1 MCLITACNPSDTKP
15 TPEGSIESPVITND
29 LSNQKVTAFAED
41 AQGHIWI
48 GTSRGVNKYNVHE
61 YHQYYCTDDSL
72 DIPDNQINDLFRD
85 SQGRLWV
92 VTVNGTSLY
101 TDKDNFQNMPLD
113 FPNKNGIQ
121 IFENKDGKIFLNMMH
136 SLAVYNPQTHKFDVP
151 IKIFDPNYT
160 FNNRCF
166 IDQSNK
172 LWAVTPL
179 SLRRYNSSTLAL
191 EDSIPMQGFSPTYF
205 FMQANGILWLA
216 GNRQIAL
223 YDTHTHKFKE
233 TPQALRSHPL
243 LLHANVN
250 YIHPYGSNSLLLN
263 TDQQGMFLYNYVE
276 EYMIHQSENGFPF
289 EVPHFKISTMFT
301 DSQKNL
307 WIGSVDQGYVVRYG
321 IR

>member
-101 TDKDNFQNMPLD
+101 TDKDNFQNIPLD

-121 IFENKDGKIFLNMMH
+121 ILENKDGKIFLNMMH
-136 SLAVYNPQTHKFDVP
+136 NLAVYNPQTHKFDVP

-191 EDSIPMQGFSPTYF
+191 EDSIPMLS
-205 FMQANGILWLA
+205 L
-216 GNRQIAL
+216 
-223 YDTHTHKFKE
+223 
-233 TPQALRSHPL
+233 
-243 LLHANVN
+243 
-250 YIHPYGSNSLLLN
+250 IH
-263 TDQQGMFLYNYVE
+263 
-276 EYMIHQSENGFPF
+276 I
-289 EVPHFKISTMFT
+289 
-301 DSQKNL
+301 
-307 WIGSVDQGYVVRYG
+307 
-321 IR
+321 

>member
-1 MCLITACNPSDTKP
+1 MTSQS
-15 TPEGSIESPVITND
+15 EGHRLCRRCTRTHLDRNF
-29 LSNQKVTAFAED
+29 T
-41 AQGHIWI
+41 
-48 GTSRGVNKYNVHE
+48 RVNKYNVHE

-101 TDKDNFQNMPLD
+101 TDKDNFQNIPLD

-121 IFENKDGKIFLNMMH
+121 ILENKDGKIFLNMMH
-136 SLAVYNPQTHKFDVP
+136 NLAVYNPQTHKFDVP

-191 EDSIPMQGFSPTYF
+191 EDSIPMQGIFPTTSSCTPTES
-205 FMQANGILWLA
+205 MA
-216 GNRQIAL
+216 G
-223 YDTHTHKFKE
+223 E
-233 TPQALRSHPL
+233 TAR
-243 LLHANVN
+243 
-250 YIHPYGSNSLLLN
+250 
-263 TDQQGMFLYNYVE
+263 
-276 EYMIHQSENGFPF
+276 
-289 EVPHFKISTMFT
+289 
-301 DSQKNL
+301 
-307 WIGSVDQGYVVRYG
+307 
-321 IR
+321 

>member
-1 MCLITACNPSDTKP
+1 
-15 TPEGSIESPVITND
+15 
-29 LSNQKVTAFAED
+29 
-41 AQGHIWI
+41 
-48 GTSRGVNKYNVHE
+48 
-61 YHQYYCTDDSL
+61 
-72 DIPDNQINDLFRD
+72 
-85 SQGRLWV
+85 
-92 VTVNGTSLY
+92 
-101 TDKDNFQNMPLD
+101 
-113 FPNKNGIQ
+113 
-121 IFENKDGKIFLNMMH
+121 MH
-136 SLAVYNPQTHKFDVP
+136 NLAVYNPQTHKFDVP

-191 EDSIPMQGFSPTYF
+191 EDSIPMQGIFPTHF
-205 FMQANGILWLA
+205 FMHTNGILWLA
-216 GNRQIAL
+216 GNRQITL
-223 YDTHTHKFKE
+223 FDTHTHKFKE

-276 EYMIHQSENGFPF
+276 GYVIHQSENGFPF

-307 WIGSVDQGYVVRYG
+307 WIGSVDQGYVVRYNYKERFNTNNHLSSYLNRKSSRVHFFHFVAVHVVNVQPVYHG
-321 IR
+321 GHPEISLLVHCHEVKEVDSAGLPGKSATDKPDITRVFVDDEGYIWLAALYASKVKK

>member
-101 TDKDNFQNMPLD
+101 TDKDNFQNIPLD

-121 IFENKDGKIFLNMMH
+121 ILENKDGKIFLNMMH
-136 SLAVYNPQTHKFDVP
+136 NLAVYNPQTHKFDVP

-191 EDSIPMQGFSPTYF
+191 EDSIPMQGIFPTHF
-205 FMQANGILWLA
+205 FMHTNGILWLA
-216 GNRQIAL
+216 GNRQITL
-223 YDTHTHKFKE
+223 FDTHTHKFKE

-250 YIHPYGSNSLLLN
+250 YIPL
-263 TDQQGMFLYNYVE
+263 TAA
-276 EYMIHQSENGFPF
+276 
-289 EVPHFKISTMFT
+289 TACC
-301 DSQKNL
+301 
-307 WIGSVDQGYVVRYG
+307 
-321 IR
+321 

>member
-1 MCLITACNPSDTKP
+1 MQ
-15 TPEGSIESPVITND
+15 PV
-29 LSNQKVTAFAED
+29 
-41 AQGHIWI
+41 GHKART
-48 GTSRGVNKYNVHE
+48 GHE

-101 TDKDNFQNMPLD
+101 TDKDNFQNIPLD

-121 IFENKDGKIFLNMMH
+121 ILENKDGKIFLNMMH
-136 SLAVYNPQTHKFDVP
+136 NLAVYNPQTHKFDVP

-191 EDSIPMQGFSPTYF
+191 EDSIPMQGIFPTHF
-205 FMQANGILWLA
+205 FMHTNGILWLA
-216 GNRQIAL
+216 GNRQITL
-223 YDTHTHKFKE
+223 FDTHTHKFKE

-250 YIHPYGSNSLLLN
+250 YIHPTAEYRPTRNVSLQLRGRIRD
-263 TDQQGMFLYNYVE
+263 T
-276 EYMIHQSENGFPF
+276 SERKRFSLRSASLQDKHHVYRLTEKP
-289 EVPHFKISTMFT
+289 
-301 DSQKNL
+301 
-307 WIGSVDQGYVVRYG
+307 VDRLCRPRLCRALQL
-321 IR
+321 